1 MRLRDHLRQFDGNF
15 WRYLGSYSLFWFG
28 VFIFAELYALYMR
41 ELGYGVVVLGN
52 ASVALNLGSI
62 AGTIPAVFLM
72 RRLGLARTTAVSFA
86 GAGLASAVR
95 LWHDNALAV
104 YGGAFVAGIFF
115 AVAAV
120 GIAVIVS
127 RLTTP
132 SNRADSFGG
141 FDAE

>member
-86 GAGLASAVR
+86 GASVASAVR
-95 LWHDNALAV
+95 LWHDHALAV
-104 YGGAFVAGIFF
+104 YGGAFAAGFTLECVGR
-115 AVAAV
+115 AGVRRAAR
-120 GIAVIVS
+120 AQ
-127 RLTTP
+127 P
-132 SNRADSFGG
+132 SWPGRAMDHGM
-141 FDAE
+141 EM